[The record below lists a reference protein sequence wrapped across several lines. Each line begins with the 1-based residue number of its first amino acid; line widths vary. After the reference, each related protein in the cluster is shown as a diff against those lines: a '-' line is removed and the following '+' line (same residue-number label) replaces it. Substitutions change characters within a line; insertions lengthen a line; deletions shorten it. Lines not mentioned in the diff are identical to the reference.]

1 MKKGSPNRSILLASA
16 ALLAAMPQMAIAQD
30 ASASDTSDTSAER
43 GIAEIVVTA
52 QKREQQLSDVPVS
65 ITAASGEQLEKA
77 GVNDEAQAIVPG
89 QTGGRN

>member
-43 GIAEIVVTA
+43 LIAEIVVTA